1 MTLAWVLGRSG
12 LLGSALC
19 RQLRRSGASMF
30 FPADQLAWNN
40 SGEFAVQLAAA
51 VQAFADRV
59 GTSDRWEIYW
69 AAGIGTMASSAE
81 TLAPET
87 RALSLLLQLLESE
100 PRLKAVPG
108 SVALASTAGAI
119 YAGAADEIITEN
131 TAPAPTTA
139 YAHAKLEQ
147 EAVLRCF
154 ADSNDHA
161 TVLIARISTL
171 YGPGQAAG
179 KKQGLMTYLARSILR
194 NHPVQIY
201 VPYDTIRD
209 YITTDDAAAAMVAAA
224 RNTPHKMPHKTPGDT
239 PGDITR
245 KPRAVTKIIASER
258 PATIAEIV
266 SIFRRLAR
274 RAPRIATSANRLSA
288 VYARRVQFRSIV
300 SVGLVAAPATT
311 LAIGIAQLMAAE
323 RVALMHATGAEAS

>member
-1 MTLAWVLGRSG
+1 MTIAWVLGSGG
-12 LLGSALC
+12 LLGAALC
-19 RQLRRSGASMF
+19 RQLRRNGTELFA
-30 FPADQLAWNN
+30 PADRLSWNS
-40 SGEFAVQLAAA
+40 SGEFAAQLAAS
-51 VQAFADRV
+51 VRAFADRV
-59 GTSDRWEIYW
+59 GAGDHWEVYW
-69 AAGIGTMASSAE
+69 AAGIGTMASTPEA
-81 TLAPET
+81 LAPET
-87 RALSLLLQLLESE
+87 RALLLLLEFLASE
-100 PRLKAVPG
+100 PRMRAAPG

-119 YAGAADEIITEN
+119 YAGSADDIITET

-139 YAHAKLEQ
+139 YARAKLEQ
-147 EAVLRCF
+147 EELLRRF
-154 ADSNDHA
+154 ADSNDRA

-209 YITTDDAAAAMVAAA
+209 YITTDDAAAAMIAAA
-224 RNTPHKMPHKTPGDT
+224 RNTIGNA
-239 PGDITR
+239 R
-245 KPRAVTKIIASER
+245 VVTKIVASER

-274 RAPRIATSANRLSA
+274 RAPRIATSANRLSGL
-288 VYARRVQFRSIV
+288 YARRVQFRSIV
-300 SVGLVAAPATT
+300 SAGQVETPRTT

-323 RVALMHATGAEAS
+323 RVALMRGAGAK